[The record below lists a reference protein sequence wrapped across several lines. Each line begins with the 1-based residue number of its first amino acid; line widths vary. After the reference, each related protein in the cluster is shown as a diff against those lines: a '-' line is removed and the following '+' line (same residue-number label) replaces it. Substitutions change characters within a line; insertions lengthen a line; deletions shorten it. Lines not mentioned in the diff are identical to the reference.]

1 MNKEVI
7 LSILAMDSYQRGY
20 APGIKD
26 IAGNRIGQF
35 SIGLDSTQYSE
46 TVSGQ
51 DQGFYALS
59 YVLDESWAGIP
70 AGTTVISYRGTDF
83 DSGIQL
89 FRDVTLGWS
98 SFTGFG
104 SPTQFSLALD
114 FYRAVTGIDITAGNV
129 PVRNDII
136 TTGHSLGGGLAGAND
151 NWVLE
156 NVA

>member
-1 MNKEVI
+1 MNREVF

-20 APGIKD
+20 AVGIKN
-26 IAGNRIGQF
+26 IAGAKIGKAKISRQ
-35 SIGLDSTQYSE
+35 SDVRQGSTEVTS
-46 TVSGQ
+46 
-51 DQGFYALS
+51 GFYALS

-70 AGTTVISYRGTDF
+70 AGATVISYRGTDF

-114 FYRAVTGIDITAGNV
+114 FYRFVTGIDATAGNV

-151 NWVLE
+151 NWGLE
-156 NVA
+156 NTA

>member
-1 MNKEVI
+1 MNREVF

-20 APGIKD
+20 AVGIKN
-26 IAGNRIGQF
+26 IAGAKIGKAKISRQ
-35 SIGLDSTQYSE
+35 SDVRQGSTEVTS
-46 TVSGQ
+46 
-51 DQGFYALS
+51 GFYALS

-70 AGTTVISYRGTDF
+70 AGATVISYRGTDF

-89 FRDVTLGWS
+89 FRDVTQGWS

-114 FYRAVTGIDITAGNV
+114 FYRFVTGIDATAGNV

-151 NWVLE
+151 NWGLE
-156 NVA
+156 NTA